1 MKMFKITELDSRNH
15 IIKNTEQKKAEEM
28 FGECFWRA
36 YRISV
41 QFSVEPIINK
51 ERNEFGS
58 EYIPNGWSAISSGG
72 ITPSKYTAMII
83 ATKKVKKK

>member
-1 MKMFKITELDSRNH
+1 MLSDIRAMKMFKITELDSRNH

-41 QFSVEPIINK
+41 QFSVEPII
-51 ERNEFGS
+51 
-58 EYIPNGWSAISSGG
+58 
-72 ITPSKYTAMII
+72 
-83 ATKKVKKK
+83 TKKEMNSVVNTFQMAGLPFLLEESRLRNTQP